1 MDATLCA
8 SIAVELTNT
17 KRKSGENSPLLLSFY
32 MQLYHSCSH
41 NHDERCSEHDDESS
55 YKMLEAFGRPS
66 YRVNRS
72 EDERNG
78 SVLIGECSEASKVIS
93 HGVPFSFGVD
103 MVSIADFPEVQE

>member
-1 MDATLCA
+1 
-8 SIAVELTNT
+8 
-17 KRKSGENSPLLLSFY
+17 
-32 MQLYHSCSH
+32 MQLYHSCNH
-41 NHDERCSEHDDESS
+41 NHDERCSEHDDEGS

-78 SVLIGECSEASKVIS
+78 SVLQSEGAETCEVVF